1 MRIKHQLTIF
11 NALTRFLI
19 ILAIWLSLPIL
30 IEKVVYKRIDK
41 TLLEKKEKFIEH
53 LDKREINDFLTRN
66 DSTET
71 FASFSTLHN
80 EFLQLY
86 QSKEKQGKAHTV
98 VKNEPR
104 IIEGERSDYRVLY
117 YDFVYENTNYKLEI
131 GSSLSEIK
139 ELTFVIRVF
148 ILIVLSI
155 VIVFSFL
162 VDAFFIEYLFQPFH
176 RIINQKIRH
185 VNEPDKFN
193 YTPIQ
198 SSSTDFQEL
207 DEVLNQMMTR
217 IQDLFLIEKQ
227 FIANVSH
234 ELLSPISLL
243 KNRFENLIQN
253 ESLDE
258 EAVNK
263 VVSSLRTLD
272 LLKKI
277 INNLLLISR
286 IENNQYMTDEDIHCR
301 SLFATIQEE
310 LQDRMEEKELHF
322 SIDLNENHRFRGN
335 TTLIHIM
342 FYNVIVN
349 AIKFTPANGRIA
361 VTDAR
366 KNGHY
371 TITIQDNGCGMD
383 ETQLEHI
390 FHRFTRLNVT
400 KEGQGLGLAIVKS
413 IADFHQIEIR
423 AVSEIHKGSAFEF
436 VFPKPK
442 TPIKS

>member
-53 LDKREINDFLTRN
+53 LDKEEINDFLSRN
-66 DSTET
+66 DATET

-86 QSKEKQGKAHTV
+86 QAKEIPKNKNSYF
-98 VKNEPR
+98 KNEAR
-104 IIEGERSDYRVLY
+104 IIEGEQSDYRVLY

-139 ELTFVIRVF
+139 DLTLAIRVF

-155 VIVFSFL
+155 VIVFTFL
-162 VDAFFIEYLFQPFH
+162 VDAVFIEYLLKPFH
-176 RIINQKIRH
+176 QIINQKIRH
-185 VNEPDKFN
+185 VNEPEKFN
-193 YTPIQ
+193 YTVIK
-198 SSSTDFQEL
+198 SHSTDFREL
-207 DEVLNQMMTR
+207 DEVLNQMMKR
-217 IQDLFLIEKQ
+217 IQELFSIEKQ

-234 ELLSPISLL
+234 ELLSPIALL

-263 VVSSLRTLD
+263 IVSSLKTLD

-286 IENNQYMTDEDIHCR
+286 IENNQYVSDERIDCRSVLEDIR
-301 SLFATIQEE
+301 EE
-310 LQDRMEEKELHF
+310 LQDRIDEKEIDF
-322 SIDLNENHRFRGN
+322 SINLNEHYHFAGN
-335 TTLIHIM
+335 KTLIHIM
-342 FYNVIVN
+342 FYNVIAN
-349 AIKFTPANGRIA
+349 AVKFTEPKG
-361 VTDAR
+361 
-366 KNGHY
+366 
-371 TITIQDNGCGMD
+371 TITITDVKTNSQYAITVQDNGCGM
-383 ETQLEHI
+383 TQEQTAEI
-390 FHRFTRLNVT
+390 FNRFTRLNIN

-413 IADFHQIEIR
+413 IADFHQIDVVVT
-423 AVSEIHKGSAFEF
+423 AAPQKGSAFEF
-436 VFPKPK
+436 VFHIGKK
-442 TPIKS
+442 V

>member
-66 DSTET
+66 DATET

-86 QSKEKQGKAHTV
+86 QSKENQGKAKFF

-104 IIEGERSDYRVLY
+104 IIEGEQSDYRVLY
-117 YDFVYENTNYKLEI
+117 YDFVYENTNYGLEI

-155 VIVFSFL
+155 VIIFSFL
-162 VDAFFIEYLFQPFH
+162 VDALFIEYLFKPFH
-176 RIINQKIRH
+176 QIINQKIRH

-193 YTPIQ
+193 YTPIK
-198 SSSTDFQEL
+198 STSTDFQEL
-207 DEVLNQMMTR
+207 DEVLNQMMIR
-217 IQDLFLIEKQ
+217 IQDLFSIEKQ

-263 VVSSLRTLD
+263 IVSSLRTLD

-286 IENNQYMTDEDIHCR
+286 IENNQYMTDEVIDCKTLWEEIK
-301 SLFATIQEE
+301 AE
-310 LQDRMEEKELHF
+310 LQDRAEERG
-322 SIDLNENHRFRGN
+322 IDLKIKLNENHEFMGN
-335 TTLIHIM
+335 KTLIHIM
-342 FYNVIVN
+342 FYNVAVN
-349 AIKFTPANGRIA
+349 ALKFTDEGGRISIND
-361 VTDAR
+361 VKSNTQ
-366 KNGHY
+366 Y
-371 TITIQDNGCGMD
+371 TLTIKDNGCGMD
-383 ETQLEHI
+383 KTQLENI
-390 FHRFTRLNVT
+390 FNRFTRLNVN
-400 KEGQGLGLAIVKS
+400 KEGQGLGLAIVKT
-413 IADFHQIEIR
+413 IANFHQIEIN
-423 AVSEIHKGSAFEF
+423 VTSELKKGSSFEF
-436 VFPKPK
+436 TFRNKK
-442 TPIKS
+442 I

>member
-30 IEKVVYKRIDK
+30 IEKVVFKRIDK
-41 TLLEKKEKFIEH
+41 TLIEKKEKFIEH

-66 DSTET
+66 DATET

-86 QSKEKQGKAHTV
+86 QSKKLTNNSQSFFKD
-98 VKNEPR
+98 EPR
-104 IIEGERSDYRVLY
+104 VIEGERSDYRVLY
-117 YDFVYENTNYKLEI
+117 YDFKYENTNYKLEI

-162 VDAFFIEYLFQPFH
+162 VDAFFIEFLLKPFH
-176 RIINQKIRH
+176 QIINQKIRH
-185 VNEPDKFN
+185 VNEPEKFN
-193 YTPIQ
+193 YTAIK
-198 SSSTDFQEL
+198 STSTDFQEL
-207 DEVLNQMMTR
+207 DEVLNQMMKR
-217 IQDLFLIEKQ
+217 IQDLFSIEKQ

-253 ESLDE
+253 ESLNE
-258 EAVNK
+258 EAINK
-263 VVSSLRTLD
+263 VVSSLKTLD

-286 IENNQYMTDEDIHCR
+286 IDNNQYITDEVIDCSLLLQEIAEELEDR
-301 SLFATIQEE
+301 LLEKQINLKFGMSNKYLFA
-310 LQDRMEEKELHF
+310 
-322 SIDLNENHRFRGN
+322 GN
-335 TTLIHIM
+335 KTLLHIM

-349 AIKFTPANGRIA
+349 AIKFTERGGYIA
-361 VTDAR
+361 ITDSKSAT
-366 KNGHY
+366 NY
-371 TITIQDNGCGMD
+371 TIHISDNGCGMD
-383 ETQLEHI
+383 KDQLTTI
-390 FHRFTRLNVT
+390 FNRFTRLNFQ

-413 IADFHQIEIR
+413 IANFHQIGLLVDSNQNE
-423 AVSEIHKGSAFEF
+423 GSDFSF
-436 VFPKPK
+436 VFAMNKK
-442 TPIKS
+442 L

>member
-19 ILAIWLSLPIL
+19 ILAIWLSLPLL

-53 LDKREINDFLTRN
+53 LDKEEINDFLNRN
-66 DSTET
+66 DATET
-71 FASFSTLHN
+71 YASFSTLHN

-86 QSKEKQGKAHTV
+86 QTQETSKEKKSYF
-98 VKNEPR
+98 KNEPR
-104 IIEGERSDYRVLY
+104 IIEGEQSDYRVLY

-139 ELTFVIRVF
+139 DLTLAIRVF

-155 VIVFSFL
+155 VIVFTFL
-162 VDAFFIEYLFQPFH
+162 VDAVFIEYLLKPFH
-176 RIINQKIRH
+176 QIINQKIRH
-185 VNEPDKFN
+185 VNEPEKFN
-193 YTPIQ
+193 YTPIK
-198 SSSTDFQEL
+198 SHSTDFQEL
-207 DEVLNQMMTR
+207 DEVLNQMMKR
-217 IQDLFLIEKQ
+217 IQELFSIEKQ

-234 ELLSPISLL
+234 ELLSPIALL

-263 VVSSLRTLD
+263 IVSSLKTLD

-286 IENNQYMTDEDIHCR
+286 IENNQYVSDEPIDCKSVLEDIK
-301 SLFATIQEE
+301 EE
-310 LQDRMEEKELHF
+310 LEDRIEEKELNF
-322 SIDLNENHRFRGN
+322 SIHLNEHYHFAGN
-335 TTLIHIM
+335 KTLIHIM
-342 FYNVIVN
+342 FYNVIAN
-349 AIKFTPANGRIA
+349 AVKFTEPKG
-361 VTDAR
+361 
-366 KNGHY
+366 
-371 TITIQDNGCGMD
+371 TITITDAKANSQYSIIVQDNGCGM
-383 ETQLEHI
+383 TQGQTAEI
-390 FHRFTRLNVT
+390 FNRFTRLNIN

-413 IADFHQIEIR
+413 IADFHQIEVVVT
-423 AVSEIHKGSAFEF
+423 AVPQKGSTFEF
-436 VFPKPK
+436 VFHTGKK
-442 TPIKS
+442 L

>member
-19 ILAIWLSLPIL
+19 ILAIWLMLPIL
-30 IEKVVYKRIDK
+30 IEKVVFKRIDK

-53 LDKREINDFLTRN
+53 LDKREINDFLTRK
-66 DSTET
+66 DATET

-86 QSKEKQGKAHTV
+86 QSKRATNNSQSFFKD
-98 VKNEPR
+98 EPR
-104 IIEGERSDYRVLY
+104 VIEGERTDYRVLY
-117 YDFVYENTNYKLEI
+117 YDFKYENTNYKLEI

-155 VIVFSFL
+155 VVVFSFL
-162 VDAFFIEYLFQPFH
+162 VDAFFIEFLLKPFH
-176 RIINQKIRH
+176 QIINQKIRH
-185 VNEPDKFN
+185 VNEPEKFN
-193 YTPIQ
+193 YTSIK
-198 SSSTDFQEL
+198 STSTDFQEL
-207 DEVLNQMMTR
+207 DEVLNQMMRR
-217 IQDLFLIEKQ
+217 IQELFNIEKQ

-253 ESLDE
+253 ESLNDE
-258 EAVNK
+258 AINK
-263 VVSSLRTLD
+263 VVSSLKTLD

-286 IENNQYMTDEDIHCR
+286 IDNNQYITDEVIDCTQLLKEIE
-301 SLFATIQEE
+301 EE
-310 LQDRMEEKELHF
+310 LEDRLEEKQINFKIKISNNHLF
-322 SIDLNENHRFRGN
+322 SGN
-335 TTLIHIM
+335 KTLLHIM

-349 AIKFTPANGRIA
+349 AIKFTETGGNIA
-361 VTDAR
+361 ISDSKSTTNYGIHISD
-366 KNGHY
+366 
-371 TITIQDNGCGMD
+371 DGCGMD
-383 ETQLEHI
+383 KEQLSNI
-390 FHRFTRLNVT
+390 FNRFTRLDFQ

-413 IADFHQIEIR
+413 IANFHQMEIQ
-423 AVSEIHKGSAFEF
+423 VDSIQSKGSNF
-436 VFPKPK
+436 VFLFPKSK
-442 TPIKS
+442 KL

>member
-1 MRIKHQLTIF
+1 MRIKYQLTIF
-11 NALTRFLI
+11 NAITRFLI
-19 ILAIWLSLPIL
+19 ILTIWLSLPIL
-30 IEKVVYKRIDK
+30 IETVVYKRIDQN
-41 TLLEKKEKFIEH
+41 LLEKKKKFIEH
-53 LDKREINDFLTRN
+53 LDKREINDFLTRK
-66 DSTET
+66 DASET

-86 QSKEKQGKAHTV
+86 QSKELPKKTNSFF
-98 VKNEPR
+98 KNEPR
-104 IIEGERSDYRVLY
+104 IIEGEQSDYRVLY
-117 YDFVYENTNYKLEI
+117 YDFKYGKTNYRLEI

-162 VDAFFIEYLFQPFH
+162 VDAFYIEYLLKPFYQ
-176 RIINQKIRH
+176 IINQKIRH

-193 YTPIQ
+193 YTAIK

-207 DEVLNQMMTR
+207 DEVLNQMMIR
-217 IQDLFLIEKQ
+217 IQDLFNIEKQ

-258 EAVNK
+258 ESVNK

-286 IENNQYMTDEDIHCR
+286 IENNQYITNEVVDFKMILEE
-301 SLFATIQEE
+301 IQEE
-310 LQDRMEEKELHF
+310 LEDRIDEKQIDFKIELT
-322 SIDLNENHRFRGN
+322 ENFLFTGN
-335 TTLIHIM
+335 KTLIHIL

-349 AIKFTPANGRIA
+349 AIKFTDQDGK
-361 VTDAR
+361 VTVIDS
-366 KNGHY
+366 KTNSNY
-371 TITIQDNGCGMD
+371 SIIVKDNGCGMD
-383 ETQLEHI
+383 KEQLENI
-390 FHRFTRLNVT
+390 FNRFTRLNIH

-413 IADFHQIEIR
+413 ISNLHHIEIQV
-423 AVSEIHKGSAFEF
+423 ASELKSGSTFEF
-436 VFPKPK
+436 VFPKNK
-442 TPIKS
+442 KL

>member
-1 MRIKHQLTIF
+1 MRIKYQLTIF
-11 NALTRFLI
+11 NAITRFLI
-19 ILAIWLSLPIL
+19 ILTIWLSLPIL
-30 IEKVVYKRIDK
+30 IETVVYKRIDQN
-41 TLLEKKEKFIEH
+41 LLEKKKKFIEH
-53 LDKREINDFLTRN
+53 LDKREINDFLTRK
-66 DSTET
+66 DASET

-86 QSKEKQGKAHTV
+86 QSKELPKKTNSFF
-98 VKNEPR
+98 KNEPR
-104 IIEGERSDYRVLY
+104 IIEGEQSDYRVLY
-117 YDFVYENTNYKLEI
+117 YDFKYGKTNYRLEI

-162 VDAFFIEYLFQPFH
+162 VDAFFIEYLLKPFYQ
-176 RIINQKIRH
+176 IINQKIRH
-185 VNEPDKFN
+185 FNEPDKFN
-193 YTPIQ
+193 YTAIK

-217 IQDLFLIEKQ
+217 IQDLFNIEKQ

-286 IENNQYMTDEDIHCR
+286 IENNQYITNEVVDCKMVLEE
-301 SLFATIQEE
+301 IQEE
-310 LQDRMEEKELHF
+310 LEDRIDEKQIDFKIELT
-322 SIDLNENHRFRGN
+322 ENFLFTGN
-335 TTLIHIM
+335 KTLIHIL

-349 AIKFTPANGRIA
+349 AIKFTDQDGK
-361 VTDAR
+361 VTVIDS
-366 KNGHY
+366 KTNSNY
-371 TITIQDNGCGMD
+371 SIIVKDNGCGMD
-383 ETQLEHI
+383 KEQLENI
-390 FHRFTRLNVT
+390 FNRFTRLNIH

-413 IADFHQIEIR
+413 IANLHHIEIQV
-423 AVSEIHKGSAFEF
+423 ASELKSGSTFEF
-436 VFPKPK
+436 VFPKNK
-442 TPIKS
+442 KL